1 MKETAI
7 LLNGPISND
16 SRVIKTIKSLMGKM
30 NITLF
35 YLDGNPDKDHEIFK
49 SNYVKLISFNRE
61 NSLKIKILK
70 HSFFCREFAYF
81 KTKIIRTNIKYDYI
95 WANDLPLL
103 KVACKTALK
112 LNSKVIY
119 DSHEIYIETINQF
132 FPSNSS
138 FIKKTIFN
146 SLIKIMRIHGKINEN
161 KYIKKTHAFITVNES
176 ILNLFN
182 QKYSLPIHKKSIM
195 NVPYL
200 NETNANNEKRDFRKI
215 FNWNS
220 DDKVILYQGFLN
232 MGRGLDILI
241 NSMSL
246 LENKYKLVILG
257 HGPIK
262 NDLEKLCENL
272 DLNNQIKFMGVI
284 ANKDLISY
292 TKGADLG
299 VNLLEELNLSKAM
312 ASPNKLFEYIHAD
325 IPVLCSKSIENNR
338 FINQFPLGKLIQNK
352 PNEVAQGIKHVLNSS
367 FEEAMFVK
375 AKKEYSWEKQEDSIL
390 EIFD

>member
-35 YLDGNPDKDHEIFK
+35 YLDGNPSKDAEIFN
-49 SNYVKLISFNRE
+49 SIHVKLISFKRKN
-61 NSLKIKILK
+61 NLKIKLLK
-70 HSFFCREFAYF
+70 HSFFCREFDYF
-81 KTKIIRTNIKYDYI
+81 KSKIIDTNIKYDYI

-103 KVACKTALK
+103 KVACQTALK

-132 FPSNSS
+132 FPVNSS
-138 FIKKTIFN
+138 FIKRTIFN
-146 SLIKIMRIHGKINEN
+146 SLIKIMRIHGEINE
-161 KYIKKTHAFITVNES
+161 KKFIKKTHAFITVNES

-182 QKYSLPIHKKSIM
+182 QKHKLPYHHKSIM

-200 NETNANNEKRDFRKI
+200 NETKNNNEVKDFRALFDWKK
-215 FNWNS
+215 
-220 DDKVILYQGFLN
+220 DDKIILYQGFLN
-232 MGRGLDILI
+232 MGRGLEILI
-241 NSMSL
+241 KSMSF
-246 LENKYKLVILG
+246 LEQKYKLIILG
-257 HGPIK
+257 NGPIK
-262 NDLEKLCENL
+262 NNLEKMCNDL

-284 ANKDLISY
+284 PNKDLISY

-299 VNLLEELNLSKAM
+299 INLLEELNLSKAM

-338 FINQFPLGKLIQNK
+338 FIKKFPLGQLVQNHPK
-352 PNEVAQGIKHVLNSS
+352 DVAKGIKNVVNSS
-367 FEEAMFVK
+367 FEESLFIS
-375 AKKEYSWEKQEDSIL
+375 AKNEYSWEKQEASIL
-390 EIFD
+390 ELFD